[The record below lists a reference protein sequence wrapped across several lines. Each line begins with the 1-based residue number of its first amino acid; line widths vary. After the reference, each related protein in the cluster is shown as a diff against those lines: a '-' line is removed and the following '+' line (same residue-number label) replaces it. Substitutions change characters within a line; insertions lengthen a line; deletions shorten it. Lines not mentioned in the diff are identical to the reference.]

1 MQNRSYKFNASS
13 DKDLVA
19 DVRRG
24 NRDAFDEL
32 VGRHHHRC
40 MNLAASMLRDD
51 PSEGEDEV
59 QNACWKAFERLDQ
72 YRGESDFQ
80 SWLLRIVKNQ
90 CLTRLRQ
97 RRRARLVPLVDLS
110 PQRGNWETE
119 LLSPEQDPERALGDR
134 QLGEVVR
141 KEIQRIPAPL
151 RNVIVRCDLEG
162 LPISLLAAQMGITV
176 MAAKSRLWRARLA
189 LRRSLVRRPE
199 WACHQ
204 PERTNLNHRIVKQES
219 QLLMERVSRIGD

>member
-1 MQNRSYKFNASS
+1 
-13 DKDLVA
+13 
-19 DVRRG
+19 
-24 NRDAFDEL
+24 
-32 VGRHHHRC
+32 
-40 MNLAASMLRDD
+40 MLPRQ
-51 PSEGEDEV
+51 SKGEGEDEV

-176 MAAKSRLWRARLA
+176 MAAKSRLWRRAEARPGTVYWCTPTG
-189 LRRSLVRRPE
+189 SGHVHRPE
-199 WACHQ
+199 RSSTRSPNQRSKRASAYGCGIPDWRLVTK
-204 PERTNLNHRIVKQES
+204 EGT
-219 QLLMERVSRIGD
+219 